1 MKNIILSIGFIL
13 ISTVLSAQNVFE
25 ASGERSTQKI
35 SVPKYTKIAIDEMLD
50 VALVNE
56 KNDHIYI
63 DADNAIHPIIKTTVE
78 EGTLKVALKLP
89 KGVNIVQTGGI
100 TVKIPVKGTEELQMK
115 MGKLSSDEPIKLASY
130 KIKLDYVSELNLDLN
145 IQELDLKISSCRKGE
160 LKLNCKNLTFEA
172 GSLSGLAISGKAE
185 NATFV
190 SNGIANIE
198 AYDLK
203 IQDATFDNSS
213 ILKAKLYING
223 TIQGK
228 TNGIFEL
235 RYKGNAIS
243 RIEPS
248 PMVKIIKEEKE

>member
-13 ISTVLSAQNVFE
+13 ISAVLNAQNVFE

-35 SVPKYTKIAIDEMLD
+35 NVAKYTKIAIDEMLD
-50 VALVNE
+50 VVLVNE

-63 DADNAIHPIIKTTVE
+63 DADNAIHPFIKTTVE

-89 KGVNIVQTGGI
+89 NMVLQTGGI

-130 KIKLDYVSELNLDLN
+130 KIKLEYVSELNLDLN
-145 IQELDLKISSCRKGE
+145 IQELDLKISSCQKGD

-190 SNGIANIE
+190 SNGIADIE

-228 TNGIFEL
+228 SNGFFEL

-243 RIEPS
+243 RIDPS

>member
-1 MKNIILSIGFIL
+1 M
-13 ISTVLSAQNVFE
+13 
-25 ASGERSTQKI
+25 
-35 SVPKYTKIAIDEMLD
+35 
-50 VALVNE
+50 
-56 KNDHIYI
+56 
-63 DADNAIHPIIKTTVE
+63 
-78 EGTLKVALKLP
+78 
-89 KGVNIVQTGGI
+89 VQTGGI

-145 IQELDLKISSCRKGE
+145 IQELDLKISSCRKGD

-172 GSLSGLAISGKAE
+172 GSLSGLAISGKTE

-190 SNGIANIE
+190 SNGIADIE

-228 TNGIFEL
+228 SNGFFEL

-243 RIEPS
+243 RIGSESHTRAMRYLYARDGLWRVHTKACGRLLQTPRS
-248 PMVKIIKEEKE
+248 TTTPRTQHYLFGKFGYGSH

>member
-1 MKNIILSIGFIL
+1 MKNIILSIGLLFATAL
-13 ISTVLSAQNVFE
+13 STAQNVFQ
-25 ASGERSTQKI
+25 ASGERSVLRI
-35 SVPKYTKIAIDEMLD
+35 ELPKYTKIAIDEKLN

-78 EGTLKVALKLP
+78 DGTLKIALEFP
-89 KGVNIVQTGGI
+89 KGVNVVQTGGI
-100 TVKIPVKGTEELQMK
+100 TVKIPVKGTKELQMR
-115 MGKLSSDEPIKLASY
+115 MGKLSADEPIKLSSY
-130 KIKLDYVSELNLDLN
+130 KIELEYVSEINLDLN
-145 IQELDLKISSCRKGE
+145 IQELDLKISSCRKGD

-190 SNGIANIE
+190 SNGIADIE

-203 IQDATFDNSS
+203 IQDATFNNSS
-213 ILKAKLYING
+213 ILKAKLYIEG

-228 TNGIFEL
+228 TNGFFEL
-235 RYKGNAIS
+235 HYKGNATNQ
-243 RIEPS
+243 IETNS
-248 PMVKIIKEEKE
+248 MIKIIKEEK